1 MQRHPDSDSRRQLI
15 RSIGR
20 VGLALAAGG
29 AYAALAWDPRP
40 AANSPA
46 DAVENQTGF
55 YSAERQ
61 GIVKEDDAA
70 PHLDAALAW
79 PERQNMFGLVQTASR
94 KEVWANHGGNVAGG
108 PTVTTAGS
116 LVPPDQSEA
125 IKSETTVVAYPRAP
139 P

>member
-1 MQRHPDSDSRRQLI
+1 MRRHPDSESRRQLI

-20 VGLALAAGG
+20 IGLALAAGG

-61 GIVKEDDAA
+61 GIVKEDDAS
-70 PHLDAALAW
+70 PQFDAAITW
-79 PERQNMFGLVQTASR
+79 SDRQNMLGLTQTGSR
-94 KEVWANHGGNVAGG
+94 KEAWARVGDEVAGI
-108 PTVTTAGS
+108 PTLPTAGARAPPEQGEVIKTETTA
-116 LVPPDQSEA
+116 
-125 IKSETTVVAYPRAP
+125 VAYPRAP

>member
-1 MQRHPDSDSRRQLI
+1 MRPHPDSESRRQLF
-15 RSIGR
+15 RSVGR
-20 VGLALAAGG
+20 IGLALAAGG

-61 GIVKEDDAA
+61 GIVKEDDAS
-70 PHLDAALAW
+70 PQLDAAMTW
-79 PERQNMFGLVQTASR
+79 SDRQNMFGLTQTGSR
-94 KEVWANHGGNVAGG
+94 KEAWARVGDEAAGI
-108 PTVTTAGS
+108 PTMATAGARA
-116 LVPPDQSEA
+116 PPDQREA
-125 IKSETTVVAYPRAP
+125 VKTEMTAVAYPRAP